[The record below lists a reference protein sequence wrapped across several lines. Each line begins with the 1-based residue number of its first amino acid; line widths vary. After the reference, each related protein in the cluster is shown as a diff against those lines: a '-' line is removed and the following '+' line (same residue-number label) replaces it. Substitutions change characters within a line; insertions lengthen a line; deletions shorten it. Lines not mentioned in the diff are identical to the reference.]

1 MNVVLLAFV
10 IQIFALYAMI
20 LLSDYVVGMVSSYRR
35 TRRLK
40 RSPARLRP

>member
-10 IQIFALYAMI
+10 IQIFALYVMM
-20 LLSDYVVGMVSSYRR
+20 LLSDYVVGMMSLFREK
-35 TRRLK
+35 RRLK